1 MKRPLAAAPLP
12 FAPDR
17 PGAERRSSSTAPL
30 AAPLVRAV
38 RAALVEALGPGDA
51 QPASRRVVVGCSGGP
66 DSTALL
72 VALWAL
78 RGPLGLELHV
88 VCVDHQLRA
97 GSADEARAVVAAA
110 QRLGLG
116 AEVARVTVP
125 GGASRMAAARAA
137 RYQALRAIAQDRGAQ
152 ALAVGHTR
160 DDQAETMLM
169 RWLGGAGLRGLG
181 GMALT
186 RRAEAA
192 DGPLLLVRPLL
203 RTARAE
209 IDRFLAGLSAGP
221 DGSPV
226 APLPLSDPTNADARF
241 LRARLRHTLL
251 PQLRCEQPRLDAHL
265 GELAEQ
271 LRADAD
277 YLDAQADAALERLR
291 IAARST
297 LEAGGAVPGLV
308 ELLPAAEA
316 AALPQALLARVL
328 QRISP
333 SPLGRRHLGAIRA
346 LAGGQAGSRRLSL
359 PGGLVAERRYES
371 LLFIQTGQQIERPD
385 PRIGKNSDTDVI
397 EVTDFG
403 DYKVGPRILRLTP
416 QPEPGIRP
424 DGRSGVRLYLPAPG
438 FPLHLRPPRPGDRL
452 TLWNP
457 REQRPYHKKLSDVLI
472 DLKVPRAER
481 GSLRLL
487 CAPRRSASSPAPAS
501 SPVETDSDEILWV
514 LGLRA
519 AETPPVSDEAPVPGG
534 IVVHARLL
542 PTPLA
547 DLTWTGRAVR

>member
-1 MKRPLAAAPLP
+1 MKPPLAAAPRP

-17 PGAERRSSSTAPL
+17 PGAETRAILTAPL

-38 RAALVEALGPGDA
+38 RAALVEALGPGGA
-51 QPASRRVVVGCSGGP
+51 PPASRRVVVGCSGGP

-97 GSADEARAVVAAA
+97 GSADEARAVVVAA
-110 QRLGLG
+110 QRLGLL

-186 RRAEAA
+186 RRADAA

-209 IDRFLAGLSAGP
+209 IDRFLAGLSGP

-251 PQLRCEQPRLDAHL
+251 PQLRREQPRLDAHL

-277 YLDAQADAALERLR
+277 YLDAQADAALQRLR
-291 IAARST
+291 AAARST
-297 LEAGGAVPGLV
+297 FDAAGAGGAVPGLV

-333 SPLGRRHLGAIRA
+333 RPLGRRHLGAIRA
-346 LAGGQAGSRRLSL
+346 LAGGRAGSRRLSL

-371 LLFIQTGQQIERPD
+371 LLFIQIGQAGQTEGPD
-385 PRIGKNSDTDVI
+385 PQIGRNSDTDVI

-403 DYKVGPRILRLTP
+403 DYQVGPHLLRLTP
-416 QPEPGIRP
+416 QPEPGLRP
-424 DGRSGVRLYLPAPG
+424 DGRSGIRLYLPAPG
-438 FPLHLRPPRPGDRL
+438 FPLHLRPSRPGDRL

-481 GSLRLL
+481 GALRLL
-487 CAPRRSASSPAPAS
+487 CAPRRSASSPAPAA
-501 SPVETDSDEILWV
+501 TDSDEILWV

-519 AETPPVSDEAPVPGG
+519 AETPPVSDGSPASGG
-534 IVVHARLL
+534 VVIHARLL